1 MGRAFFINRACW
13 FLNVIMGL
21 QAFKLGL
28 IRVLATFVLVIIT
41 LFGSVIVFIVLL
53 NQIRFRY
60 FV

>member
-13 FLNVIMGL
+13 FLNVIMWS

-28 IRVLATFVLVIIT
+28 IRVLATFVWVIIT
-41 LFGSVIVFIVLL
+41 LFDIVIVFIVLL
-53 NQIRFRY
+53 NQTRFRY